1 MTRDLDQDMRLA
13 IWTKHMA
20 ETLRELSQQNS
31 TTRWGRAL
39 ATDAVRIERLDGR
52 FVGGEA

>member
-1 MTRDLDQDMRLA
+1 MTRDLDQNMSAA
-13 IWTKHMA
+13 IWVQHMA
-20 ETLRELSQQNS
+20 ETLRELSQENRDK
-31 TTRWGRAL
+31 RWGRAL

>member
-1 MTRDLDQDMRLA
+1 MTRDLDQNMSAA
-13 IWTKHMA
+13 IWVQQMA

-31 TTRWGRAL
+31 MTRWGRAL

>member
-1 MTRDLDQDMRLA
+1 MTRDLDQDMRPA
-13 IWTKHMA
+13 IWVQQMA